1 MIRKAIASTG
11 ARADHWPQT
20 IGYYIAFVALG
31 FTAMSL
37 GPTLP
42 GLAEH
47 THSKIAAISFLFTAR
62 AVGYLCG
69 SLLSGRLYDRMAAH
83 PVMASALGVMIVAM
97 VTVPILS
104 ILWLLALVLFIL
116 GMAEATVD
124 VGGNAMLVWVHRD
137 GVGPFMNALHF
148 FFGVGAFISPLIIA
162 QVITFTEDI
171 TWAYWILAILV
182 IPALLWLVRLPSPAP
197 IIDAETK
204 ATEKTN
210 YLLILLV
217 VLFLFV
223 NVGIEVC
230 FGGWIYTYAR
240 AMNLASET
248 TAAYLTALY
257 WGTFTLGRLIGIPL
271 SARFRPRTLLLADL
285 IGCLLSVLIILLW
298 PTSAVALWT
307 GIGLGGLSVASAFA
321 VTVTWT
327 GRRITLTGVAT
338 SWFLVGSSL
347 SGMSLPWL
355 IGQLFESAGPRV
367 TMFTI
372 LADVLLGFVV
382 FGLLMFYGGAPKQ
395 STTN

>member
-1 MIRKAIASTG
+1 MSSKAIESTG

-20 IGYYIAFVALG
+20 LGYYIAFVALG
-31 FTAMSL
+31 ITAMSL

-47 THSKIAAISFLFTAR
+47 THSKIAAISFLFTTR

-69 SLLSGRLYDRMAAH
+69 SLLSGRLFDRMAAH
-83 PVMASALGVMIVAM
+83 PVMVGALVVMAAT
-97 VTVPILS
+97 VTIVPILS
-104 ILWLLALVLFIL
+104 FLWLLALVLFIL

-124 VGGNAMLVWVHRD
+124 VGGNAMLVWIHRD

-148 FFGVGAFISPLIIA
+148 FFGLGAFISPLIIA
-162 QVITFTEDI
+162 QVIAATGDI
-171 TWAYWILAILV
+171 TWAYWIMGLLV
-182 IPALLWLVRLPSPAP
+182 LPALLWLVRLPSPAP

-204 ATEKTN
+204 AVEKPN
-210 YLLILLV
+210 YLLMILV

-240 AMNLASET
+240 AMHLANET

-257 WGTFTLGRLIGIPL
+257 WGAFTFGRLIGIPL

-285 IGCLLSVLIILLW
+285 IGSLISVLIILLW
-298 PTSAVALWT
+298 PTSALALWI

-321 VTVTWT
+321 VTVTWA
-327 GRRITLTGVAT
+327 GRRIILTGAAT
-338 SWFLVGSSL
+338 SWFLVGTSL
-347 SGMSLPWL
+347 SGMSLPLL

-372 LADVLLGFVV
+372 LVDVLLGFVV
-382 FGLLMFYGGAPKQ
+382 YALLMVYGGAPKQ
-395 STTN
+395 TTTN